1 VEEVWKNSFKW
12 GARAIVL
19 LKPLLGDLRN
29 RLFPPPTL
37 QYSRH
42 FSSHH
47 FSATELK
54 DGLVFRNEALSILV
68 TDCSHLQRL
77 HYPFLSVSNPAG
89 GSLSIHRIETCS
101 SSTQLRSLAH
111 NNEGGLSHPAQT
123 NINHHSCEFLRS
135 SFPFAKVYGVYPT
148 YIVIIMHSS

>member
-68 TDCSHLQRL
+68 TDCSH
-77 HYPFLSVSNPAG
+77 PAG